1 MRIQSLR
8 SLKRLKRLKRVKRPE
23 RYHCRTRQ
31 QLLFKKIKRQKKFR
45 KTVKS
50 LLGRIMMTKYGNICS
65 CIIYSHL
72 LMITFCRLIA
82 GATKLGS
89 NCDQEKDVAVY
100 LFVKAGLGVFF
111 WITFLVLGC
120 SGRMKRDLDKNLFV
134 ELYLYVDS
142 LFGFAWFI
150 VGMVWIFG
158 NYSSM
163 KSTCPLFVNDWNFH
177 FINFAMFLAVHDLIF
192 VVAIFI
198 YAMYKLCDE
207 DEEVVL

>member
-1 MRIQSLR
+1 MLETATVY
-8 SLKRLKRLKRVKRPE
+8 KE
-23 RYHCRTRQ
+23 
-31 QLLFKKIKRQKKFR
+31 KFR

-50 LLGRIMMTKYGNICS
+50 LLGRIMMTKIDNIWS
-65 CIIYSHL
+65 LIVYVYL
-72 LMITFCRLIA
+72 LVITFCRLIA

-134 ELYLYVDS
+134 ELYIYVDS

-163 KSTCPLFVNDWNFH
+163 KSTCPLFVIGWDFH
-177 FINFAMFLAVHDLIF
+177 FINFAMFLAVLYLIF
-192 VVAIFI
+192 FIAIFI
-198 YAMYKLCDE
+198 YAMYKLCEE
-207 DEEVVL
+207 DEVVVL